1 MRGSFWASRG
11 PRMHRRVSEDER
23 ERVALDNKIAI
34 VTGAASGI
42 GEGIATR
49 LAADGA
55 RVAVCDLDGAQ
66 GAAVASA
73 VGGIFVE
80 MDVTST
86 AAVEGGVERVS
97 AELGPIDILVN
108 CAGADVVKPFLQTDE
123 ELWRWLVE
131 LNYLGV
137 LRTSK
142 AVLWRM
148 VERGAGGR
156 LINIA
161 SDAGRVGSSGEAAY
175 SGAKGGVIAFTKTIA
190 REHARHSITA
200 NSVCPGPTETPPLL
214 KTVAEGGERYI
225 EAMKNSIP
233 LRRLGKPADVA
244 AAVAFLADD
253 DAGFITGQTL
263 SVSGG
268 LSMV

>member
-1 MRGSFWASRG
+1 V
-11 PRMHRRVSEDER
+11 P
-23 ERVALDNKIAI
+23 LDSKIAI

-42 GEGIATR
+42 GEGIARR

-55 RVAVCDLDGAQ
+55 RVAVCDVDETQ
-66 GAAVASA
+66 GEAVAA
-73 VGGIFVE
+73 QIGGIFVG

-86 AAVEGGVERVS
+86 AAVEGGVERIT
-97 AELGPIDILVN
+97 ADLGPVDVLVN
-108 CAGADVVKPFLQTDE
+108 CAGADVVKPFLETDE

-142 AVLWRM
+142 AVLSRM

-161 SDAGRVGSSGEAAY
+161 SDAGRIGSSGEAAY

-190 REHARHSITA
+190 REHARQGITA
-200 NSVCPGPTETPPLL
+200 NTVCPGPTETPPLL
-214 KTVAEGGERYI
+214 KTVAEGGERFI
-225 EAMKNSIP
+225 EALKKSIP

-244 AAVAFLADD
+244 ATVAFLAAD
-253 DAGFITGQTL
+253 DAGFITGQTV

>member
-1 MRGSFWASRG
+1 M
-11 PRMHRRVSEDER
+11 P
-23 ERVALDNKIAI
+23 LDSKIAI

-42 GEGIATR
+42 GEGIARR

-55 RVAVCDLDGAQ
+55 RVAVCDVDETQ
-66 GAAVASA
+66 GEAVAA
-73 VGGIFVE
+73 QIGGIFVG

-86 AAVEGGVERVS
+86 AAVEGGVERIT
-97 AELGPIDILVN
+97 ADLGPVDVLVN
-108 CAGADVVKPFLQTDE
+108 CAGADVVKPFLETDE

-142 AVLWRM
+142 AVLSRM

-161 SDAGRVGSSGEAAY
+161 SDAGRIGSSGEAAY

-190 REHARHSITA
+190 REHARQGITA
-200 NSVCPGPTETPPLL
+200 NTVCPGPTETPPLL
-214 KTVAEGGERYI
+214 KTVAEGGERFI
-225 EAMKNSIP
+225 EALKKSIP

-244 AAVAFLADD
+244 ATVAFLAAD
-253 DAGFITGQTL
+253 DAGFITGQTV

>member
-1 MRGSFWASRG
+1 VPAY
-11 PRMHRRVSEDER
+11 
-23 ERVALDNKIAI
+23 NKIAM

-55 RVAVCDLDGAQ
+55 RVAVCDVDREQ
-66 GAAVASA
+66 GEAVASA
-73 VGGIFVE
+73 VGGVFVE
-80 MDVTST
+80 MDVTRT
-86 AAVEGGVERVS
+86 EAVESGVKRIG
-97 AELGPIDILVN
+97 AEFGPIDILVN
-108 CAGADVVKPFLQTDE
+108 CAGADVVKPFLETNED
-123 ELWRWLVE
+123 LWRWVVD
-131 LNYLGV
+131 LNYFGV

-142 AVLWRM
+142 AVLPGM
-148 VERGAGGR
+148 VERGQGGR
-156 LINIA
+156 LINVA

-190 REHARHSITA
+190 REHARHGITA

-214 KTVAEGGERYI
+214 KTVAEGGASYI
-225 EAMKNSIP
+225 EAMKKSIP
-233 LRRLGKPADVA
+233 LRRLGQPADVA
-244 AAVAFLADD
+244 AAVAFFASD
-253 DAGFITGQTL
+253 DAGFVTGQTL